1 MATIFRDLSYRYQW
15 LYDSISSVAA
25 LTVGGEQRFRQLAL
39 QGLTINPDTRILD
52 LCCGSGQATAFLVKL
67 SHHVTGLDA
76 SPTSLQRAKNNVPD
90 ATYIE
95 AWAEDMPF
103 EDNTF
108 DVVHTSAALHEM
120 EIEQRTK
127 IIQEVN
133 RVLKPG
139 GIFTLVDFHPPTNPL
154 FWPGLSLFFWLFE
167 TSTAWEWIKT
177 DVVGLLKENGFD
189 VGRPVLYA
197 GGSLQ
202 VVKGVLGSSKL

>member
-1 MATIFRDLSYRYQW
+1 M
-15 LYDSISSVAA
+15 
-25 LTVGGEQRFRQLAL
+25 
-39 QGLTINPDTRILD
+39 
-52 LCCGSGQATAFLVKL
+52 
-67 SHHVTGLDA
+67 
-76 SPTSLQRAKNNVPD
+76 SLQRAKNNVPD

-120 EIEQRTK
+120 ECEQRRK
-127 IIQEVN
+127 IIKEVN

-139 GIFTLVDFHPPTNPL
+139 GTFTLVDFHPPTNPL
-154 FWPGLSLFFWLFE
+154 FWPGLSLFLWLFE

-202 VVKGVLGSSKL
+202 VVKGVVC